1 MRDNVKTRVRAQ
13 QQNSRNLSAYKYI
26 LWFSLFVRLEW
37 NSLVRTMFFI
47 MIRIR
52 SHRTL
57 DFVACSQILFCN
69 VKVLLR
75 FEFPI
80 VLYLPALKFN

>member
-1 MRDNVKTRVRAQ
+1 MKFFGQDDV
-13 QQNSRNLSAYKYI
+13 
-26 LWFSLFVRLEW
+26 
-37 NSLVRTMFFI
+37 FI

-52 SHRTL
+52 SHRIL